1 MHDFATQTVYI
12 TGAASGMGLQT
23 ARQLAALGAD
33 IICLDRSPNAASLAE
48 IRAACV
54 TGRQQVQGFRL
65 DVSVRAEVLAVLPRV
80 AAQCGAPDLL
90 VHMAGIGG
98 VGEFLDMPFEQFEQM
113 LQINLY
119 GTRHLCEA
127 VVPLMLQRG
136 HGKLVLAGSL
146 GGIVPVYGYTAY
158 GTSKFAVL
166 GFAQC
171 LRYEL
176 KPRGID
182 VLCFCPGEVA
192 TAGLAAER
200 ETTHPATRAMKLIG
214 GTLPAERAVAALIK
228 GIRHNR
234 FLIVP
239 GWKNVLTHWAVRLTP
254 LPLWQAVTDGIVTLA
269 LRKAG
274 RDTPATRQDAKP
286 MPQNVK
292 SMPR

>member
-1 MHDFATQTVYI
+1 MHDFANQTVYI

-23 ARQLAALGAD
+23 AKLLATQGAD
-33 IICLDRSPNAASLAE
+33 IVCLDRSPNPGSLEA
-48 IRAACV
+48 IHAACV
-54 TGRQQVQGFRL
+54 SPEQKVRGYRL
-65 DVSVRAEVLAVLPRV
+65 DVSRRADVLARIAEVSAV
-80 AAQCGAPDLL
+80 CGAPDML
-90 VHMAGIGG
+90 VHMAVIGG
-98 VGEFLDMPFEQFEQM
+98 VGEFLEMPFEQFDQM

-127 VVPLMLQRG
+127 VAPLMLQRG

-146 GGIVPVYGYTAY
+146 GGVVPVYGYTAY

-192 TAGLAAER
+192 TPGLAAER
-200 ETTHPATRAMKLIG
+200 EATHPATRAMKLIG
-214 GTLPAERAVAALIK
+214 GTLPPEQAIDCLLQ

-234 FLIVP
+234 FMIVP
-239 GWKNVLTHWAVRLTP
+239 GWKNRLTHWALRLTP
-254 LPLWQAVTDGIVTLA
+254 LPLWQAITDGIVGHA
-269 LRKAG
+269 LR
-274 RDTPATRQDAKP
+274 RHRQT
-286 MPQNVK
+286 
-292 SMPR
+292 